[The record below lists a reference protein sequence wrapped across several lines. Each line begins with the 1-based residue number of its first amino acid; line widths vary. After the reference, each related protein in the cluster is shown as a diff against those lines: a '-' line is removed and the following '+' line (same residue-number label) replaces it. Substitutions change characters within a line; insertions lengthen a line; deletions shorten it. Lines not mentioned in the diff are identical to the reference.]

1 MAADVRHWTFGS
13 DENRYGIGDPRRAAL
28 PAGRQN
34 TPKINAEPSTIRR
47 DGRPHPGRALSPLG
61 TVPACRTLVSRIAR
75 RGLATGVLAVE
86 SNARFFRVWAHRHS
100 ASIFGAASSPVIRNG
115 AYLCFDSEQSAQMEC
130 DRLNARRSDMQVRY
144 SVEPTHIEALLPQAA
159 TKRSPVE
166 APSFSALATAP
177 CFASN
182 RQARAPRGA

>member
-1 MAADVRHWTFGS
+1 
-13 DENRYGIGDPRRAAL
+13 
-28 PAGRQN
+28 
-34 TPKINAEPSTIRR
+34 
-47 DGRPHPGRALSPLG
+47 
-61 TVPACRTLVSRIAR
+61 
-75 RGLATGVLAVE
+75 VE
-86 SNARFFRVWAHRHS
+86 SNARFFRVWAHRHPE
-100 ASIFGAASSPVIRNG
+100 SIFGAASSPVIRNG
-115 AYLCFDSEQSAQMEC
+115 AYLCFESEESAQTEC

-182 RQARAPRGA
+182 RQARAT